1 MHFDDPAAAVAAS
14 VQRLG
19 AVAGR
24 QLAAMARRGFLL
36 ERSDNDAAASG
47 RCRLGGPA
55 LLEPG
60 TDWPQADR
68 FPLSLLAVLD
78 TTALADA
85 LGASLPSAAPGLLNF
100 FYADPDVPVET
111 LLRLDLLRPEAAQV
125 VPADPA
131 LAVEASA
138 PAPARVYP
146 SIPVHARA
154 VAMLPDS
161 WDVEDTDI
169 AFDKNEHWGAPSLVL
184 DAMTGYDG
192 NTADLHSAFGWP
204 DTSYGNTVTV
214 RDADGPAVHLLQ
226 LARDAHLGWGWGDA
240 ATLNFTIPARAFAAS
255 DFSAAQLTI
264 QSC

>member
-1 MHFDDPAAAVAAS
+1 VYFDDPAAALAAS

-36 ERSDNDAAASG
+36 ERTGNDAASG

-60 TDWPQADR
+60 TNWPQIDG

-78 TTALADA
+78 TTALAA
-85 LGASLPSAAPGLLNF
+85 ELETSLPSATPGLLNF

-131 LAVEASA
+131 LAVEATA
-138 PAPARVYP
+138 PAPAHVYP
-146 SIPVHARA
+146 SVPVHATA

-169 AFDKNEHWGAPSLVL
+169 AYDKNEHWGAPALVL
-184 DAMTGYDG
+184 EAMTGYDG

-226 LARDAHLGWGWGDA
+226 LARDAHMGWGWGDA
-240 ATLNFTIPARAFAAS
+240 ATLNFTIPAGSFVAS
-255 DFSAAQLTI
+255 EFSAAQLTI